1 VSTIPETTK
10 PLCLCGDCKRPMRPR
25 GVLLKEMPGTMAWGH
40 SGKCKSCVQPNG
52 PADRN
57 KTPRRPPKPVITP
70 EAAPPL
76 PGGRK
81 DVHLE
86 HTIAGLNSFLANRE
100 RRLRIQAATRAVLDS
115 HGNRLPVQAA
125 AARQRPVLSAA

>member
-1 VSTIPETTK
+1 
-10 PLCLCGDCKRPMRPR
+10 MRPR

-52 PADRN
+52 PEDRK
-57 KTPRRPPKPVITP
+57 KTTRRPTKPVVTV
-70 EAAPPL
+70 ETAPPL

-86 HTIAGLNSFLANRE
+86 HTIAGLNSFLAGRE
-100 RRLRIQAATRAVLDS
+100 RRMRIQAARSTVTDS
-115 HGNRLPVQAA
+115 RGNRLPVQAA
-125 AARQRPVLSAA
+125 TAAQRRPVRSAA

>member
-1 VSTIPETTK
+1 
-10 PLCLCGDCKRPMRPR
+10 MRPR

-57 KTPRRPPKPVITP
+57 KTPRQPAKPVVTA
-70 EAAPPL
+70 ETAPPL
-76 PGGRK
+76 PDGRK

-86 HTIAGLNSFLANRE
+86 HTIAGLNSFLAGRE
-100 RRLRIQAATRAVLDS
+100 RRMQAAAARMGIVDER
-115 HGNRLPVQAA
+115 GNRLPVQAGA
-125 AARQRPVLSAA
+125 QRRPVKRAA